1 MTHIDV
7 LRVFCGPDGRHGNR
21 LGVVRDGSR
30 FPGDEE
36 RRALAAR
43 LGYSETVFV
52 DDPERG
58 LVDIWTPSLRLPF
71 AGHPCVGAA
80 WLLDVP
86 ELVTCAGVV

>member
-1 MTHIDV
+1 MRPGAPHGAGARRCFNFPVTHIDV

-52 DDPERG
+52 DDP
-58 LVDIWTPSLRLPF
+58 
-71 AGHPCVGAA
+71 
-80 WLLDVP
+80 
-86 ELVTCAGVV
+86 